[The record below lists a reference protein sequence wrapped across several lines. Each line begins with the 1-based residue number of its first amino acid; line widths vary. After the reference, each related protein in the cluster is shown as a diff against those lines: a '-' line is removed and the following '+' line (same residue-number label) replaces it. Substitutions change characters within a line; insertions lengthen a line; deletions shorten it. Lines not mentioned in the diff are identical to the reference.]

1 MSLETTK
8 KEVSQSSFT
17 YSTTVPKRDNRGSC
31 HNSRFTTLW
40 QTSAKFSKL
49 GGEQLS
55 ALARHVDWYLG
66 GRRVLTGAGFL
77 ICLETSWK
85 DESPGRENTTPFQ
98 FSTAI
103 PLAIHYTAETT
114 LCMPTIYCS
123 ERQAGSQTCTGVILH
138 VWHNYYVSRQTANN
152 CSFHCRPPAL
162 ISSQTQLQTSLKL
175 MAQNR
180 WETTKA
186 PTVLKWLTNT
196 YEAA

>member
-40 QTSAKFSKL
+40 QTSAKFYKL

-77 ICLETSWK
+77 MKVQE
-85 DESPGRENTTPFQ
+85 ERTP
-98 FSTAI
+98 
-103 PLAIHYTAETT
+103 
-114 LCMPTIYCS
+114 
-123 ERQAGSQTCTGVILH
+123 
-138 VWHNYYVSRQTANN
+138 
-152 CSFHCRPPAL
+152 RPFN
-162 ISSQTQLQTSLKL
+162 SQLQFHWQYTTQQRPHYVCQPYIAPKDRREVKL
-175 MAQNR
+175 VQVLSSMCDII
-180 WETTKA
+180 TTWA
-186 PTVLKWLTNT
+186 DRRLTTVHSTVDHRP
-196 YEAA
+196 